1 MNKTRDVNSKVIFH
15 NPSLCSEFLRDNIDI
30 PILKNVRPEDIED
43 VSTQYKTYMGTEFEA
58 DTVKKVRIKELLDRE
73 DVMSFI
79 MMLGKAQDEKDLKEL
94 FASYGEKVDLII
106 LQATPEELQIIEN
119 IICALLR
126 KVNAT
131 KEEIELCVEQVR
143 RRQMGLL
150 FENMQKMDIQAERK
164 NTEEAR
170 KQVEEEASRM
180 IVILCQENGRTKQET
195 KNSLVEKRGMSE
207 QKAEEMIEC
216 YWKE

>member
-1 MNKTRDVNSKVIFH
+1 
-15 NPSLCSEFLRDNIDI
+15 
-30 PILKNVRPEDIED
+30 
-43 VSTQYKTYMGTEFEA
+43 
-58 DTVKKVRIKELLDRE
+58 
-73 DVMSFI
+73 
-79 MMLGKAQDEKDLKEL
+79 
-94 FASYGEKVDLII
+94 
-106 LQATPEELQIIEN
+106 
-119 IICALLR
+119 
-126 KVNAT
+126 
-131 KEEIELCVEQVR
+131 
-143 RRQMGLL
+143 MGLL

>member
-170 KQVEEEASRM
+170 KQVVET
-180 IVILCQENGRTKQET
+180 IVILCQQHGDTKQEAVKT
-195 KNSLVEKRGMSE
+195 LMKMREIDQAE
-207 QKAEEMIEC
+207 AEEAVEF